1 MISLKE
7 IRERSIKFAKEWE
20 DASNEKQQ
28 AQSFWIDFFKIFDVS
43 ARSLQFEYPIKKID
57 GSQGYIDVFWRGQL
71 LVEQKSRGK
80 DLEKA
85 KEQAFEYLSNIK
97 QRDLPKFIL
106 ACDFVEFYLHD
117 LDTKQD
123 YRFVISELPKNIELF
138 TFIAG
143 YQKKTYKEEE
153 PTNRAAAELMGK
165 LHDKLL
171 ENGYSGHQLE
181 LFLTRLLFC
190 MFAEDTG
197 IFPKN
202 SFREFIENQT
212 DESGRDLGSQINYL
226 FELFDTP
233 NEKRQ
238 KNLDENFAQ
247 FPYINGSI
255 FTEQLKT
262 AHFDRSMR
270 EMLLDACAFDWSL
283 ISPSIFGSMFQA
295 SMDVS
300 KRGELGA
307 HFTSETNIL
316 KAIKPLFLDELSEEF
331 AKIKNN
337 PKQLQIFH
345 AKISNLKFLDPACG
359 SGNFLVIAYRELKLL
374 EFEVL
379 KALKILTQL
388 VHIDQF
394 YGFEIEELPSRITQ
408 TAMLLCDHQM
418 NLLFA
423 QMFGEPHF
431 NIPIKDSAN
440 IFNVNALRVDWEETL
455 NGSGT
460 SVPHMSEA
468 KASLPKITID
478 FIIGNP
484 PFLGGMMMNEEQKS
498 DMHFVFKNENTNA
511 GVLDLVSAWFIKSIQ
526 YCKGKNTKVALVS
539 TNSITQGEQVGL
551 LWSVLQKYDINIHFA
566 HRTFKWSNE
575 AKKNAAVHC
584 VIIGFGN
591 FEIAKK
597 RLFEYEKID
606 GEPHEIL
613 VDNISPYLL
622 PNQFSLLINRSK
634 PISNVPQMSF
644 GSMPRDGGNLI
655 FTDNEKIE
663 FLKLEPNAEKYIR
676 PYMGAEEFLN
686 NKKRWCLWLVDA
698 NPMELSMLSN
708 VLLRVEA
715 TKKFRL
721 DSKAEATRK
730 FAKIPTLFCQIA
742 QPNSDYLLVP
752 SVSSERRR
760 YIPIGFLSRTIIAN
774 NLVFVI
780 PHATIYHFGVLSS
793 NIHNE
798 WMRTVAGRLKS
809 DYRYSKDIVY
819 NNFPFPLEVTEKQK
833 EQIEQLAQNILD
845 IRAEFAQSSL
855 ADLYNPLTM
864 PPKLLKAHET
874 LDKAVDKLYSKTL
887 FKTDTQRVA
896 HLFELNKQLTSL
908 IVEDKPKKKG
918 RI

>member
-20 DASNEKQQ
+20 SASNEKQE

-43 ARSLQFEYPIKKID
+43 PRSMQFEYPIKKID
-57 GSQGYIDVFWRGQL
+57 GTQGYIDVFWRGQL
-71 LVEQKSRGK
+71 LIEQKSKGK
-80 DLEKA
+80 DLAKA
-85 KEQAFEYLSNIK
+85 KEQALEYLPNLK

-106 ACDFVEFYLHD
+106 VCDFVSFYLYD
-117 LDTKQD
+117 LDTNQEYKFVLQD
-123 YRFVISELPKNIELF
+123 LPINIELF
-138 TFIAG
+138 SFIAG
-143 YQKKTYKEEE
+143 YTKKTYKEEE
-153 PTNRAAAELMGK
+153 PTNRKAAELMGK

-197 IFPKN
+197 IFPRN
-202 SFREFIENQT
+202 SFAEFIENQT
-212 DESGRDLGSQINYL
+212 DESGRDLGSQINYI

-238 KNLDENFAQ
+238 KNLDESFSQ

-316 KAIKPLFLDELSEEF
+316 KAIKPLFLDELWEEF
-331 AKIKNN
+331 GRIKNN

-359 SGNFLVIAYRELKLL
+359 SGNFLVIAYRELKLV

-379 KALKILTQL
+379 KSLKILTQL

-408 TAMLLCDHQM
+408 TAMLLIDHQM

-440 IFNVNALRVDWEETL
+440 IFNVNALRVDWEEIL
-455 NGSGT
+455 
-460 SVPHMSEA
+460 
-468 KASLPKITID
+468 SLREMKQSID
-478 FIIGNP
+478 YIIGNP

-498 DMHFVFKNENTNA
+498 DMHFVFNNENTNA
-511 GVLDLVSAWFIKSIQ
+511 GVLDLVSAWFFKSIQ
-526 YCKGKNTKVALVS
+526 YCKNKNTKVALVS

-551 LWSVLQKYDINIHFA
+551 LWNVLQKYNITIHFA

-584 VIIGFGN
+584 VIIGFSN

-606 GEPHEIL
+606 GEPHE
-613 VDNISPYLL
+613 VVVNDISPYLL
-622 PNQFSLLINRSK
+622 PNQFSLVTNRSK
-634 PISNVPQMSF
+634 PISNVPQMNF

-655 FTDNEKIE
+655 FTDNEKTE
-663 FLKLEPNAEKYIR
+663 FIKFEPMAEKYIR
-676 PYMGAEEFLN
+676 PYTGAEEFLN

-698 NPMELSMLSN
+698 NPMELSKLPN
-708 VLLRVEA
+708 VLARVEA

-742 QPNSDYLLVP
+742 QPNSDFLLVP
-752 SVSSERRR
+752 SVSSEKRK
-760 YIPIGFLSRTIIAN
+760 YIPIGFLPKTIIAN

-780 PHATIYHFGVLSS
+780 PHATIYHFGILSS

-819 NNFPFPLEVTEKQK
+819 NNFPFPSEISDKQK
-833 EQIEQLAQNILD
+833 EQIETLAQNILT
-845 IRAEFAQSSL
+845 IRTEFEGASL

-874 LDKAVDKLYSKTL
+874 LDKAVDKLYSKTG
-887 FKTDTQRVA
+887 FKTDTERVA
-896 HLFELNKQLTSL
+896 HLFELNKKLTSL
-908 IVEDKPKKKG
+908 IVEEKPKKRGKK
-918 RI
+918 

>member
-20 DASNEKQQ
+20 SASNEKQE

-43 ARSLQFEYPIKKID
+43 PRSMQFEYPIKKID

-71 LVEQKSRGK
+71 LIEQKSKGK
-80 DLEKA
+80 DLVKA
-85 KEQAFEYLSNIK
+85 KEQALEYLPNLK

-106 ACDFVEFYLHD
+106 VCDFVSFYLYD
-117 LDTKQD
+117 LDTNQD
-123 YRFVISELPKNIELF
+123 YKFLLHDLPKNIELF
-138 TFIAG
+138 SFIAG
-143 YQKKTYKEEE
+143 YTKKTYKEEE
-153 PTNRAAAELMGK
+153 PTNRKAAELMGK

-197 IFPKN
+197 IFAKN

-238 KNLDENFAQ
+238 KNLDESFTQ

-316 KAIKPLFLDELSEEF
+316 KAIKPLFLDELWEEF
-331 AKIKNN
+331 GRIKNN

-359 SGNFLVIAYRELKLL
+359 SGNFLVIAYRELKLV

-379 KALKILTQL
+379 KSLKILTQL

-408 TAMLLCDHQM
+408 TAMLLIDHQM

-440 IFNVNALRVDWEETL
+440 IFNVNALRVDWEEILTL
-455 NGSGT
+455 HGT
-460 SVPHMSEA
+460 KQS
-468 KASLPKITID
+468 ID
-478 FIIGNP
+478 YIIGNP
-484 PFLGGMMMNEEQKS
+484 PFLGKQYQSKEQKE
-498 DMHFVFKNENTNA
+498 DMAIVFNGVKGA
-511 GVLDLVSAWFIKSIQ
+511 GVLDFVTAWYIKAAQYIQ
-526 YCKGKNTKVALVS
+526 GTNTKVALVS
-539 TNSITQGEQVGL
+539 TSSITQGEQV
-551 LWSVLQKYDINIHFA
+551 SVLWQELFYHYQIKIHFA

-584 VIIGFGN
+584 VIIGFTTHD
-591 FEIAKK
+591 IKIK
-597 RLFEYEKID
+597 RLFEYERID
-606 GEPHEIL
+606 SKPHEFI
-613 VDNISPYLL
+613 VQNINPYLVNGDDYFL
-622 PNQFSLLINRSK
+622 HSRRTHIQSSIPAIGK
-634 PISNVPQMSF
+634 
-644 GSMPRDGGNLI
+644 GSQPTDGGNLLLS
-655 FTDNEKIE
+655 DDEKAE
-663 FLKLEPNAEKYIR
+663 LLSKEPNSAKFIR
-676 PYMGAEEFLN
+676 PFLGAREFLN
-686 NKKRWCLWLVDA
+686 GETRWCLWLVDA
-698 NPMELSMLSN
+698 NPTELKQLAL
-708 VLLRVEA
+708 VKERIEA
-715 TKKFRL
+715 VRKFRL
-721 DSKAEATRK
+721 TSP
-730 FAKIPTLFCQIA
+730 KIPTQKQAEMPTVFTEIR
-742 QPNSDYLLVP
+742 QPKTNYLAVP
-752 SVSSERRR
+752 EVSSENRK
-760 YIPIGFLSRTIIAN
+760 YVPISFLSSDIIASN
-774 NLVFVI
+774 KIQMI
-780 PHATIYHFGVLSS
+780 PNATLFYFGVLTSLM
-793 NIHNE
+793 HND
-798 WMRTVAGRLKS
+798 WVSYVCGRLES
-809 DYRYSKDIVY
+809 RYDYSASIVY
-819 NNFPFPLEVTEKQK
+819 NNFPFPLEISDKQK
-833 EQIEQLAQNILD
+833 EQIETLAQNILT
-845 IRAEFAQSSL
+845 IRTEFKGASL

-874 LDKAVDKLYSKTL
+874 LDRAVDKLYSKTG
-887 FKTDTQRVA
+887 FKTDTERVA
-896 HLFELNKQLTSL
+896 HLFELNKKLTSL
-908 IVEDKPKKKG
+908 IVEDKPKKRGKK
-918 RI
+918 

>member
-7 IRERSIKFAKEWE
+7 IRERGIRFAKEWE
-20 DASNEKQQ
+20 NATYERGEAQTFWNE
-28 AQSFWIDFFKIFDVS
+28 FFNIFDVPRRRV
-43 ARSLQFEYPIKKID
+43 ATFEEPVKKASGNQGFID
-57 GSQGYIDVFWRGQL
+57 LFWKGQL
-71 LVEQKSRGK
+71 LVEHKSFGK
-80 DLEKA
+80 NLSKA
-85 KEQAFEYLSNIK
+85 KTQAYEYFPNIAN
-97 QRDLPKFIL
+97 RDLPKFVL
-106 ACDFVEFYLHD
+106 VCDFANFELYD
-117 LDTKQD
+117 LDENLEYHFSLT
-123 YRFVISELPKNIELF
+123 ELPKNIELF
-138 TFIAG
+138 AFIAG

-153 PTNRAAAELMGK
+153 PTNRKAAELMGK

-212 DESGRDLGSQINYL
+212 DESGRDLGSQIRYL

-233 NEKRQ
+233 NDARQ
-238 KNLDENFAQ
+238 KNLDESFAQ

-255 FTEQLKT
+255 FTEQLRT

-316 KAIKPLFLDELSEEF
+316 KAIKPLFLDELWEEF

-359 SGNFLVIAYRELKLL
+359 SGNFLVIAYRELKLI

-440 IFNVNALRVDWEETL
+440 IFNVNALRVDWEEIL
-455 NGSGT
+455 SLRGT
-460 SVPHMSEA
+460 KQS
-468 KASLPKITID
+468 ID

-484 PFLGGMMMNEEQKS
+484 PFLGTSLQTKEQKI
-498 DMHFVFKNENTNA
+498 DMEFVFKDVKNA
-511 GVLDLVSAWFIKSIQ
+511 GVLDFVTAWYIKSAKYIQ
-526 YCKGKNTKVALVS
+526 GKNTKVALVS
-539 TNSITQGEQVGL
+539 TNSITQGEQVGI
-551 LWSVLQKYDINIHFA
+551 LWQELFNRYHVKIHFA

-575 AKKNAAVHC
+575 ARKNAAVYC
-584 VIIGFGN
+584 IIIGFAGFN
-591 FEIAKK
+591 IKEK
-597 RLFEYEKID
+597 RLFEYETEIS
-606 GEPHEIL
+606 EPHEIK
-613 VDNISPYLL
+613 VANINPYLVNGDDFFISSRRKHIQNFI
-622 PNQFSLLINRSK
+622 PLITK
-634 PISNVPQMSF
+634 
-644 GSMPRDGGNLI
+644 GSQPTDGGNLI
-655 FTDNEKIE
+655 FTDNEKEE
-663 FLKLEPNAEKYIR
+663 FLKLEPKAEKFIR
-676 PYMGAEEFLN
+676 PLLGAHEFLN
-686 NKKRWCLWLVDA
+686 NETRWCLWLVDA
-698 NPMELSMLSN
+698 NPTELKQLPLVMERIES
-708 VLLRVEA
+708 V
-715 TKKFRL
+715 KKFRL
-721 DSKAEATRK
+721 ASP
-730 FAKIPTLFCQIA
+730 KIPTQKKAATPTLFTEIR
-742 QPNSDYLLVP
+742 QPSTDFLLIP
-752 SVSSERRR
+752 SHSSENRQ
-760 YIPIGFLSRTIIAN
+760 YIPFGFFSSNIITTNA
-774 NLVFVI
+774 NLVV
-780 PHATIYHFGVLSS
+780 PNATLYHFGILTSKMHMDWV
-793 NIHNE
+793 
-798 WMRTVAGRLKS
+798 RYVCGRIKS
-809 DYRYSKDIVY
+809 DYRYSNEIVY
-819 NNFPFPLEVTEKQK
+819 NNFPFPLELNDKQK

-845 IRAEFAQSSL
+845 IRAEFAESSL

-874 LDKAVDKLYSKTL
+874 LDRAVDKLYSKTG
-887 FKTDTQRVA
+887 FKTDTERVA

-908 IVEDKPKKKG
+908 IVEDTKKVK
-918 RI
+918 RKK

>member
-7 IRERSIKFAKEWE
+7 IRERSIKFTKEWE
-20 DASNEKQQ
+20 GASNEKQE

-43 ARSLQFEYPIKKID
+43 PRSMQFEYPIKKID

-71 LVEQKSRGK
+71 LIEQKSKGK
-80 DLEKA
+80 DLVKA
-85 KEQAFEYLSNIK
+85 KEQALEYLPNLK

-106 ACDFVEFYLHD
+106 VCDFVSFYLYD
-117 LDTKQD
+117 LDTNQD
-123 YRFVISELPKNIELF
+123 YKFLLHDLPKNIELF
-138 TFIAG
+138 SFIAG
-143 YQKKTYKEEE
+143 YTKKTYKEEE
-153 PTNRAAAELMGK
+153 PTNRKAAELMGK

-197 IFPKN
+197 IFAKN

-212 DESGRDLGSQINYL
+212 DESGRDLGSQINYI

-238 KNLDENFAQ
+238 KNLDESFTQ

-316 KAIKPLFLDELSEEF
+316 KAIKPLFLDELWEEF
-331 AKIKNN
+331 GRIKNN
-337 PKQLQIFH
+337 QKQLQIFH

-359 SGNFLVIAYRELKLL
+359 SGNFLVIAYRELKLV

-379 KALKILTQL
+379 KSLKILTQL

-408 TAMLLCDHQM
+408 TAMLLIDHQM

-455 NGSGT
+455 SLRGT
-460 SVPHMSEA
+460 KQS
-468 KASLPKITID
+468 ID

-484 PFLGGMMMNEEQKS
+484 PFLGSKMQSKEQKE
-498 DMHFVFKNENTNA
+498 DMAEVFSGVKNGKELDFVT
-511 GVLDLVSAWFIKSIQ
+511 AWYIKSAKYLQ
-526 YCKGKNTKVALVS
+526 GKKTKVALVS
-539 TNSITQGEQVGL
+539 TNSITQGEQVGI
-551 LWSVLQKYDINIHFA
+551 LWQEMFNKYKIKIHFA
-566 HRTFKWSNE
+566 HKTFKWNND
-575 AKKNAAVHC
+575 AKGVAQVYC
-584 VIIGFGN
+584 VIIGFAG
-591 FEIAKK
+591 FDIKAK
-597 RLFEYEKID
+597 RLFEYESVKS
-606 GEPHEIL
+606 EPHEIE
-613 VDNISPYLL
+613 VSNINPYLV
-622 PNQFSLLINRSK
+622 NGDDFFI
-634 PISNVPQMSF
+634 ISRRKHIQNFIPQIVF
-644 GSMPRDGGNLI
+644 GSMPNDGGNLL
-655 FTDNEKIE
+655 FTDEEKS
-663 FLKLEPNAEKYIR
+663 
-676 PYMGAEEFLN
+676 EFLN
-686 NKKRWCLWLVDA
+686 LEPKAELYMKPLISAKEYLNGKTRWCLWLKDCSP
-698 NPMELSMLSN
+698 NELKSMPK
-708 VLLRVEA
+708 VLERVENIKKLRSESSREA
-715 TKKFRL
+715 TKKL
-721 DSKAEATRK
+721 AK
-730 FAKIPTLFCQIA
+730 FPALFGEDR
-742 QPNSDYLLVP
+742 QPESDYILIPLH
-752 SVSSERRR
+752 SSENRE
-760 YIPIGFLSRTIIAN
+760 YIPIGFFNKDVIAN
-774 NLVFVI
+774 NSTGVV
-780 PHATIYHFGVLSS
+780 PHATLFHFGILTSKMHMDWV
-793 NIHNE
+793 
-798 WMRTVAGRLKS
+798 RYVAGRLKS
-809 DYRYSKDIVY
+809 DYRYSNEIVY
-819 NNFPFPLEVTEKQK
+819 NNFPFPSEISDKQK
-833 EQIEQLAQNILD
+833 EQIETIAQNILT
-845 IRAEFAQSSL
+845 IRTEFEGASL

-874 LDKAVDKLYSKTL
+874 LDKAVDKLYSKTG
-887 FKTDTQRVA
+887 FKTDTERVA
-896 HLFELNKQLTSL
+896 HLFELNKKLTSL
-908 IVEDKPKKKG
+908 IVEDKPKKRGKK
-918 RI
+918 

>member
-1 MISLKE
+1 MISLRE

-20 DASNEKQQ
+20 GASHEKQE

-43 ARSLQFEYPIKKID
+43 PRSMQFEYPIKKID
-57 GSQGYIDVFWRGQL
+57 GSYGYIDVFWRGQL
-71 LVEQKSRGK
+71 LIEQKSRGK
-80 DLEKA
+80 DLVKA
-85 KEQAFEYLSNIK
+85 KEQALEYLPNLK

-106 ACDFVEFYLHD
+106 VCDFVSFYLYD
-117 LDTKQD
+117 LDTNQD
-123 YRFVISELPKNIELF
+123 YKFLLHELPKNIELF
-138 TFIAG
+138 SFIAG
-143 YQKKTYKEEE
+143 YTKKTYKEEE
-153 PTNRAAAELMGK
+153 PTNRKAAELMGK

-197 IFPKN
+197 IFAKN

-212 DESGRDLGSQINYL
+212 DESGRDLGSQISYL

-233 NEKRQ
+233 NEERQ
-238 KNLDENFAQ
+238 KNLDESFTQ

-359 SGNFLVIAYRELKLL
+359 SGNFLVIAYRELKLV

-379 KALKILTQL
+379 KSLKILTQL

-408 TAMLLCDHQM
+408 TAMLLIDHQM

-440 IFNVNALRVDWEETL
+440 IFNVNALRVDWE
-455 NGSGT
+455 
-460 SVPHMSEA
+460 
-468 KASLPKITID
+468 KILDGVKID

-484 PFLGGMMMNEEQKS
+484 PFLGSKMQSKEQKE
-498 DMHFVFKNENTNA
+498 DMAEVFSGVKNGKELDFVT
-511 GVLDLVSAWFIKSIQ
+511 AWYIKSAKYLQ
-526 YCKGKNTKVALVS
+526 GKNTKVALVS
-539 TNSITQGEQVGL
+539 TNSITQGEQVGI
-551 LWSVLQKYDINIHFA
+551 LWQEMFNKYKIKIHFA
-566 HRTFKWSNE
+566 HKTFKWNND
-575 AKKNAAVHC
+575 AKGVAQVYC
-584 VIIGFGN
+584 VIIGFAG
-591 FEIAKK
+591 FDIKEK
-597 RLFEYEKID
+597 RLFEYESVKS
-606 GEPHEIL
+606 EPHEIK
-613 VDNISPYLL
+613 VANINPYLV
-622 PNQFSLLINRSK
+622 NGDDFF
-634 PISNVPQMSF
+634 ISSRRKHIQSFIPQIVF
-644 GSMPRDGGNLI
+644 GSMPNDGGNLL
-655 FTDNEKIE
+655 FDDKEK
-663 FLKLEPNAEKYIR
+663 
-676 PYMGAEEFLN
+676 EEFLALEPKAELYMKPLISAKEYLN
-686 NKKRWCLWLVDA
+686 GKTRWCLWLKDCPP
-698 NPMELSMLSN
+698 NELKSMPK
-708 VLLRVEA
+708 VIERVENIR
-715 TKKFRL
+715 KLRNE
-721 DSKAEATRK
+721 SSREATQKLAK
-730 FAKIPTLFCQIA
+730 FPALFGEDR
-742 QPNSDYLLVP
+742 QPESDYIFIP
-752 SVSSERRR
+752 RVSSENRD
-760 YIPIGFLSRTIIAN
+760 YIPMEFFTKDFICGDTGLAVPN
-774 NLVFVI
+774 
-780 PHATIYHFGVLSS
+780 ATLFHFGILTSKMHMDWV
-793 NIHNE
+793 
-798 WMRTVAGRLKS
+798 RYVAGRLKS
-809 DYRYSKDIVY
+809 DYRYSNEIVY
-819 NNFPFPLEVTEKQK
+819 NNFPFPLEINDKQK
-833 EQIEQLAQNILD
+833 DQIEQLAQNILD
-845 IRAEFAQSSL
+845 IRAEFVGSSL

-874 LDKAVDKLYSKTL
+874 LDRAVDKLYSKTL
-887 FKTDTQRVA
+887 FKTDTERVA

-908 IVEDKPKKKG
+908 IVENEKKAKKVKK
-918 RI
+918 IITK

>member
-20 DASNEKQQ
+20 SASNEKQE

-43 ARSLQFEYPIKKID
+43 PRSMQFEYPIKKID
-57 GSQGYIDVFWRGQL
+57 GSHGYIDVFWRGQL
-71 LVEQKSRGK
+71 LIEQKSKGK
-80 DLEKA
+80 DLVKA
-85 KEQAFEYLSNIK
+85 KEQALEYLPNLK

-106 ACDFVEFYLHD
+106 VCDFVSFYLYD
-117 LDTKQD
+117 LDTNQD
-123 YRFVISELPKNIELF
+123 YKFLLHDLPKNIELF
-138 TFIAG
+138 SFIAG
-143 YQKKTYKEEE
+143 YTKKTYKEEE
-153 PTNRAAAELMGK
+153 PTNRKAAELMGK

-197 IFPKN
+197 IFAKN

-238 KNLDENFAQ
+238 KNLDESFTQ

-316 KAIKPLFLDELSEEF
+316 KAIKPLFLDELWEEF
-331 AKIKNN
+331 GRIKNN

-359 SGNFLVIAYRELKLL
+359 SGNFLVIAYRELKLV

-379 KALKILTQL
+379 KSLKILTQL

-408 TAMLLCDHQM
+408 TAMLLIDHQM

-440 IFNVNALRVDWEETL
+440 IFNVNALRVDWDEIL
-455 NGSGT
+455 SLRGT
-460 SVPHMSEA
+460 KQS
-468 KASLPKITID
+468 ID
-478 FIIGNP
+478 YIIGNP
-484 PFLGGMMMNEEQKS
+484 PFLGTSLQTKEQKS
-498 DMHFVFKNENTNA
+498 DMEFVFKGVNSF
-511 GVLDLVSAWFIKSIQ
+511 GVLDFVTAWYIKSAQYIQ
-526 YCKGKNTKVALVS
+526 GKNTKVALVS
-539 TNSITQGEQVGL
+539 TNSITQGEQVGI
-551 LWSVLQKYDINIHFA
+551 LWQELFNRYHVKIHFA
-566 HRTFKWSNE
+566 HKTFKWSNE
-575 AKKNAAVHC
+575 ARKNAGVYC
-584 VIIGFGN
+584 VIIGFASYDIK
-591 FEIAKK
+591 EK
-597 RLFEYEKID
+597 RLFEYETEIS
-606 GEPHEIL
+606 EPHEIK
-613 VDNISPYLL
+613 VANINPYLVNGDDFFISSRRKHIQNFI
-622 PNQFSLLINRSK
+622 PLITK
-634 PISNVPQMSF
+634 
-644 GSMPRDGGNLI
+644 GSQPTDGGNLI
-655 FTDNEKIE
+655 FTDDEKRE
-663 FLKLEPNAEKYIR
+663 FLKLEPKAEKFIR
-676 PYMGAEEFLN
+676 PLLGAHEFLN
-686 NKKRWCLWLVDA
+686 NQTRWCLWLVDA
-698 NPMELSMLSN
+698 NPTELKQLPLVMEKI
-708 VLLRVEA
+708 EA
-715 TKKFRL
+715 VKKFRL
-721 DSKAEATRK
+721 ASP
-730 FAKIPTLFCQIA
+730 KIPTQKKAATPTLFTEIR
-742 QPNSDYLLVP
+742 QPSTDFLLIP
-752 SVSSERRR
+752 SHSSENRR
-760 YIPIGFLSRTIIAN
+760 YIPFGFFSSNTITTNAN
-774 NLVFVI
+774 LIVPN
-780 PHATIYHFGVLSS
+780 ATLFHFGILTSK
-793 NIHNE
+793 IHND
-798 WMRTVAGRLKS
+798 WMRYTCGRIKS
-809 DYRYSKDIVY
+809 DYRYSNEIVY
-819 NNFPFPLEVTEKQK
+819 NNFPFPLEVTDKQK
-833 EQIEQLAQNILD
+833 EQIETLAQNILT
-845 IRAEFAQSSL
+845 IRTEFEGASL

-874 LDKAVDKLYSKTL
+874 LDKAVDKLYSKTG
-887 FKTDTQRVA
+887 FKTDTERVA
-896 HLFELNKQLTSL
+896 HLFELNKKLTSL
-908 IVEDKPKKKG
+908 IVEDKPKKRGKK
-918 RI
+918 

>member
-7 IRERSIKFAKEWE
+7 IRERSIKFSKEWE
-20 DASNEKQQ
+20 GATNEKQQ

-43 ARSLQFEYPIKKID
+43 PRSLQFEYPIKKID

-71 LVEQKSRGK
+71 LIEQKSRGK

-85 KEQAFEYLSNIK
+85 KEQAFEYLPNIK

-106 ACDFVEFYLHD
+106 VCDFVEFYLHD

-123 YRFVISELPKNIELF
+123 YRFVISELSKNIELF
-138 TFIAG
+138 AFIAG

-153 PTNRAAAELMGK
+153 PTNREAAELMGK

-197 IFPKN
+197 IFSKN

-233 NEKRQ
+233 NEMRQ
-238 KNLDENFAQ
+238 KNLDESFVQ

-300 KRGELGA
+300 KRSELGA

-316 KAIKPLFLDELSEEF
+316 KAIKPLFLDELWAEF
-331 AKIKNN
+331 EKIKNN

-359 SGNFLVIAYRELKLL
+359 SGNFLIIAYRELKLL

-423 QMFGEPHF
+423 QIFGEPHF

-440 IFNVNALRVDWEETL
+440 IFNVNALRVDWEEIL
-455 NGSGT
+455 DG
-460 SVPHMSEA
+460 V
-468 KASLPKITID
+468 KID

-484 PFLGGMMMNEEQKS
+484 PFLGSKMQSKEQKE
-498 DMHFVFKNENTNA
+498 DMEHIFKGVKNGKELDFVT
-511 GVLDLVSAWFIKSIQ
+511 AWYIKSAQ
-526 YCKGKNTKVALVS
+526 YLQGKNTKVALVS
-539 TNSITQGEQVGL
+539 TNSITQGEQVST
-551 LWSVLQKYDINIHFA
+551 LWQELFNRYHVKIHFA
-566 HRTFKWSNE
+566 HKTFKWSNE
-575 AKKNAAVHC
+575 ARKNAAVYC
-584 VIIGFGN
+584 VIVGFASYDIK
-591 FEIAKK
+591 EK
-597 RLFEYEKID
+597 RLFEYESVKS
-606 GEPHEIL
+606 EPHEIK
-613 VDNISPYLL
+613 VKNINPYLV
-622 PNQFSLLINRSK
+622 NGGDFFITSKRSHMQSF
-634 PISNVPQMSF
+634 IPQIVF
-644 GSMPRDGGNLI
+644 GSMPNDGGNML
-655 FTDNEKIE
+655 FTDEEKEE
-663 FLKLEPNAEKYIR
+663 FLKAEPNALKYIK
-676 PYMGAEEFLN
+676 PLISAKEYLN
-686 NKKRWCLWLVDA
+686 GKTRWCLWLKECPP
-698 NPMELSMLSN
+698 NELKSMPK
-708 VLLRVEA
+708 VLERVENIR
-715 TKKFRL
+715 KLR
-721 DSKAEATRK
+721 SQSSREATQKLAK
-730 FAKIPTLFCQIA
+730 FPALFGEDR
-742 QPNSDYLLVP
+742 QPESDYIFIP
-752 SVSSERRR
+752 RVSSENRD
-760 YIPIGFLSRTIIAN
+760 YIPMEFFTKDFICGDTGLA
-774 NLVFVI
+774 V
-780 PHATIYHFGVLSS
+780 PHATLFHFGVLTSK
-793 NIHNE
+793 IHMD
-798 WMRTVAGRLKS
+798 WVRYVAGRLKS
-809 DYRYSKDIVY
+809 DYRYSNEIVY
-819 NNFPFPLEVTEKQK
+819 NNFPFPQDVNEKQK
-833 EQIEQLAQNILD
+833 AQIEQLAQNILD

-855 ADLYNPLTM
+855 ADLYNPITM

-874 LDKAVDKLYSKTL
+874 LDRAVDKLYTKTL
-887 FKTDTQRVA
+887 FKTDTERVA
-896 HLFELNKQLTSL
+896 HLFELNQKLTSL
-908 IVEDKPKKKG
+908 VANEPKKSKKQMT
-918 RI
+918 

>member
-20 DASNEKQQ
+20 SASNEKQE

-43 ARSLQFEYPIKKID
+43 PRSMQFEYPIKKID

-71 LVEQKSRGK
+71 LIEQKSKGK
-80 DLEKA
+80 DLAKA
-85 KEQAFEYLSNIK
+85 KEQALEYLPNLK

-106 ACDFVEFYLHD
+106 VCDFVSFYLYD
-117 LDTKQD
+117 LDTNQD
-123 YRFVISELPKNIELF
+123 YRFVLQDLPKNIELF
-138 TFIAG
+138 SFIAG
-143 YQKKTYKEEE
+143 YTKKTYKEEE
-153 PTNRAAAELMGK
+153 PTNRKAAELMGK

-197 IFPKN
+197 IFAKN

-233 NEKRQ
+233 NEERQ
-238 KNLDENFAQ
+238 KNLDESFTQ

-316 KAIKPLFLDELSEEF
+316 KAIKPLFLDELWEEF
-331 AKIKNN
+331 GRIKNN
-337 PKQLQIFH
+337 QKQLQIFH

-359 SGNFLVIAYRELKLL
+359 SGNFLVIAYRELKLV

-379 KALKILTQL
+379 KSLKILTQL

-440 IFNVNALRVDWEETL
+440 IFNVNALKVDWEEILSL
-455 NGSGT
+455 NGTKQS
-460 SVPHMSEA
+460 
-468 KASLPKITID
+468 ID
-478 FIIGNP
+478 YIIGNP
-484 PFLGGMMMNEEQKS
+484 PFLGSKMQSKEQKE
-498 DMHFVFKNENTNA
+498 DMAEVFSGVKNGKELDFVT
-511 GVLDLVSAWFIKSIQ
+511 AWYIKSAKYLQ
-526 YCKGKNTKVALVS
+526 NENTKVALVS
-539 TNSITQGEQVGL
+539 TNSITQGEQVGI
-551 LWSVLQKYDINIHFA
+551 LWQEMFNKYKIKIHFA
-566 HRTFKWSNE
+566 HKTFKWNND
-575 AKKNAAVHC
+575 AKGVAQVYC
-584 VIIGFGN
+584 VIIGFAGFN
-591 FEIAKK
+591 IKAK
-597 RLFEYEKID
+597 RLFEYESVKS
-606 GEPHEIL
+606 EPHEIE
-613 VDNISPYLL
+613 VSNINPYLV
-622 PNQFSLLINRSK
+622 NGDDFFI
-634 PISNVPQMSF
+634 ISRRKHIQNFIPQIVF
-644 GSMPRDGGNLI
+644 GSMPNDGGNLL
-655 FTDNEKIE
+655 FNDEEK
-663 FLKLEPNAEKYIR
+663 N
-676 PYMGAEEFLN
+676 EFLN
-686 NKKRWCLWLVDA
+686 LEPKAKLYMKPLISAKEYLNGKTKWCLWLKECSP
-698 NPMELSMLSN
+698 NELKSMSKVIERVEN
-708 VLLRVEA
+708 IRKLRSESSREA
-715 TKKFRL
+715 TKKL
-721 DSKAEATRK
+721 AK
-730 FAKIPTLFCQIA
+730 FPALFGEDR
-742 QPNSDYLLVP
+742 QPESDYIFIPRHFSEQRDYMPVDFFTKDSIAGDTGLV
-752 SVSSERRR
+752 VVNATL
-760 YIPIGFLSRTIIAN
+760 YILGI
-774 NLVFVI
+774 
-780 PHATIYHFGVLSS
+780 LSS
-793 NIHNE
+793 KIHMA
-798 WMRTVAGRLKS
+798 WVQYVCGRIKS
-809 DYRYSKDIVY
+809 DYRYSNEIVY
-819 NNFPFPLEVTEKQK
+819 NNFPFPLEVTDKQK
-833 EQIEQLAQNILD
+833 EQIETLAQNILT
-845 IRAEFAQSSL
+845 IRTEFEGASL

-864 PPKLLKAHET
+864 PPKLLKAHEM
-874 LDKAVDKLYSKTL
+874 LDKAVDKLYSKTG
-887 FKTDTQRVA
+887 FKTDTERVA
-896 HLFELNKQLTSL
+896 HLFELNKKLTSL
-908 IVEDKPKKKG
+908 IVDDSKNLK
-918 RI
+918 RR